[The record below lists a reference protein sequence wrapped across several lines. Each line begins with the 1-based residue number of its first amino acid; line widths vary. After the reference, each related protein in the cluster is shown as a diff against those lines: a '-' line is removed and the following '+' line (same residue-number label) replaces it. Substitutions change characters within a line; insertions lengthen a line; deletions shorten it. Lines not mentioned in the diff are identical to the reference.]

1 MATPQNRSNTKAGS
15 GQETSKKN
23 YTAQRYGQN
32 DGELRFGQIDKQG
45 RVTAGV
51 QLNAKEGTHTFSMDN
66 DGERKG
72 WTTSMSP
79 GHLQMQCGRDSTKE
93 EDSCVIY
100 ADNGNIVINAGN
112 GNLRFIANNVEF
124 TCQGQDAKEG
134 NFIVNASQTITLDAK
149 KIQGTAKNFLKMA
162 TPGKMEMCAN
172 ENLKMYGGVIRGVSN
187 AVANLDSKLGGKDFW
202 QEQQP

>member
-23 YTAQRYGQN
+23 YTGQRYGQN

-72 WTTSMSP
+72 WTTSISP
-79 GHLQMQCGRDSTKE
+79 GHLQMQCGRDSSKE
-93 EDSCVIY
+93 EDSMVFF
-100 ADNGNIVINAGN
+100 ADNGNIVIDAGN
-112 GNLRFIANNVEF
+112 GNIRFIANNVEF
-124 TCQGQDAKEG
+124 TCQGQDGKEG

-162 TPGKMEMCAN
+162 TPGKMEVCAN
-172 ENLKMYGGVIRGVSN
+172 ENLKMYGGVIRGVTN
-187 AVANLDSKLGGKDFW
+187 AVANLDSKLGGRDFW
-202 QEQQP
+202 DEQQP